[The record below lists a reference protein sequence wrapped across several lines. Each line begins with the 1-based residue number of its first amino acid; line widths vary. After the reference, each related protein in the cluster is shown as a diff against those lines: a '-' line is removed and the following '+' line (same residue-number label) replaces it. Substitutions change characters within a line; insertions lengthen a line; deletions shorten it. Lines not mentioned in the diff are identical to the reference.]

1 MIQLGYDQYVTQG
14 GDWGYLITRAI
25 GGIYPES
32 CKASHINFFRPM
44 QPVYSKN
51 PLLALQH
58 SIQPY
63 TEQEKRGLERTRWFS
78 KEGHGRYT

>member
-1 MIQLGYDQYVTQG
+1 MIQLGYDQYVAQG

-25 GGIYPES
+25 GSIYPDS

-44 QPVYSKN
+44 QPVYNKN
-51 PLLALQH
+51 PLLALHH

-63 TEQEKRGLERTRWFS
+63 TEQEKKGP
-78 KEGHGRYT
+78 